1 MGESFQKL
9 NLTNAYLFAAALQ
22 DEEICRNL
30 LEIVLNK
37 EIPRVKAHAEH
48 TLFLDS
54 DFKSVRFD
62 VYASDED
69 EVSYDVEM
77 QNDDARNLPKRSRY
91 YQGEMDVTFLKPGE
105 DYNQLKPSYIIFI
118 CSFDPFGE
126 GRYQYVFEE
135 YCRDAGILLGDETQ
149 KIFFN
154 TNGTDQENI
163 TPELL
168 HLFAYLKQSTE
179 EVAEMHPDEKIRNI
193 HERVKY
199 LKRDRKLE
207 AGYMTMEEYIREEAE
222 RRAKLMAPSIAESM
236 AETFA
241 KPMAETLAKPMAE
254 SMAETLAKPMA
265 ETLAKPMAE
274 SMAESLAASKVAQSI
289 LSLVAELGTIP
300 AEEQQRIAGEQDDET
315 LEKWLKLAAR
325 STTVEEFLSGM

>member
-1 MGESFQKL
+1 
-9 NLTNAYLFAAALQ
+9 
-22 DEEICRNL
+22 
-30 LEIVLNK
+30 
-37 EIPRVKAHAEH
+37 
-48 TLFLDS
+48 
-54 DFKSVRFD
+54 
-62 VYASDED
+62 
-69 EVSYDVEM
+69 
-77 QNDDARNLPKRSRY
+77 
-91 YQGEMDVTFLKPGE
+91 
-105 DYNQLKPSYIIFI
+105 
-118 CSFDPFGE
+118 
-126 GRYQYVFEE
+126 
-135 YCRDAGILLGDETQ
+135 
-149 KIFFN
+149 
-154 TNGTDQENI
+154 
-163 TPELL
+163 
-168 HLFAYLKQSTE
+168 
-179 EVAEMHPDEKIRNI
+179 MHPDEKIRNI

-236 AETFA
+236 AETLA

-254 SMAETLAKPMA
+254 SMA